1 MNSEVSVVILTYNES
16 KHIKRCLERAFT
28 VASSVYVVDSFST
41 DDTVEIARAM
51 GGEVYQHRW
60 PGNQAAQFNW
70 ALEHLPI
77 TTEWILRLDA
87 DEYLTDEL
95 QDEIN
100 AKLPLQPDEITGVSF
115 KRRHIFMDKWVK
127 RGTYPVT
134 LLRLFR
140 RGKAVCEQRWM
151 DEHIHLLEGKSVTF
165 EHDFVDHNLH
175 NLAWWTTKHNGYATR
190 EAIELLD
197 LEYQLI
203 GRERDNGGLNEQAS
217 IKRSRKKQ
225 YSKQP
230 LFWRSFAY
238 FLYRYI
244 LKGGFLEGKEG
255 FMWHF
260 FQGWWYRTLVDSR
273 VYEVK
278 KACGNDPALIR
289 DYIQRNYQI
298 ELSPKK
304 SLVEV

>member
-16 KHIKRCLERAFT
+16 KHIKRCLERAFS
-28 VASSVYVVDSFST
+28 VASQVYVVDSFST
-41 DDTVEIARAM
+41 DDTVKIAEAM

-77 TTEWILRLDA
+77 RTEWILRLDA

-95 QDEIN
+95 QDEITT
-100 AKLPLQPDEITGVSF
+100 KLPYLSDDITGVSF
-115 KRRHIFMDKWVK
+115 KRRHIFMGKWVK

-151 DEHIHLLEGKSVTF
+151 DEHIQLLEGNLVNF

-175 NLAWWTTKHNGYATR
+175 NIAWWTSKHNNYATR
-190 EAIELLD
+190 EAIEILD
-197 LEYQLI
+197 IELDLI
-203 GRERDNGGLNEQAS
+203 GRAQVSGSLNSQATA
-217 IKRSRKKQ
+217 KRSRKEQ

-238 FLYRYI
+238 FIYRYF

-255 FMWHF
+255 FLWHF
-260 FQGWWYRTLVDSR
+260 LQGWWYRTLVDSR
-273 VYEVK
+273 IYEIK
-278 KACGNDPALIR
+278 KSCGNDPKLII
-289 DYIQRNYQI
+289 DYIDKHYQI
-298 ELSPKK
+298 NLTPEK
-304 SLVEV
+304 SLVEA